1 MMTNF
6 SRCRTQ
12 VIDTSDGDGG
22 AVTEIVEVIV
32 SALQKNMSS
41 LEFAFRFFDQKGLGY
56 VSTDGAAPYT
66 PHPTPCTLHPTPC
79 TLHPTP
85 YNLHPDGACRPLQGY
100 LTHKKTPPPRT
111 LL

>member
-1 MMTNF
+1 LDEPPERWLI
-6 SRCRTQ
+6 SYKQ

-56 VSTDGAAPYT
+56 VSTDGQS
-66 PHPTPCTLHPTPC
+66 
-79 TLHPTP
+79 
-85 YNLHPDGACRPLQGY
+85 PLD
-100 LTHKKTPPPRT
+100 T
-111 LL
+111 